1 MRILCLLLALIV
13 LAYTIEDAH
22 REKLVKNVRKLRGR
36 KGKGWKGRKVIP
48 DKKYDF
54 VSGRMSPLR
63 FRTVDDDSSRT
74 ETWLTFNYQ
83 SGWWGQ
89 LRFSSSG
96 WGVELYACTDD
107 KLYDGKNV
115 MTGVPNTVK
124 KMWSVHWDADR
135 FYIDCNGKN
144 VWTFE
149 FKDSIYPDSD
159 CRGMYTETERGALT
173 QFKFDGRGGGANM
186 PDKLFVK
193 KTYVIY

>member
-13 LAYTIEDAH
+13 LAYAQEGA
-22 REKLVKNVRKLRGR
+22 RLGKLVKNVRKLRGR
-36 KGKGWKGRKVIP
+36 KGKGWKPKKVIA
-48 DKKYDF
+48 DKKYDYN
-54 VSGRMSPLR
+54 SAKMSPLR

-89 LRFSSSG
+89 LRFSSNG

-135 FYIDCNGKN
+135 FYLDCNGKN

-149 FKDSIYPDSD
+149 FKDSIFPDSD
-159 CRGMYTETERGALT
+159 CRGMYTETQRGALT
-173 QFKFDGRGGGANM
+173 QFTFNGRSGSTNV
-186 PDKLFVK
+186 PDKFFVK
-193 KTYVIY
+193 KK